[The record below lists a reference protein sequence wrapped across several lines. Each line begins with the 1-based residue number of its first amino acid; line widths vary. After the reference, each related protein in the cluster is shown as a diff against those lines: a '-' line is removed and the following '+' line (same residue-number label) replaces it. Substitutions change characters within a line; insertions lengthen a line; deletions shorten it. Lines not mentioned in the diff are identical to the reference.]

1 MRDHT
6 TEAEQDFEA
15 FFHEGFGRT
24 LRLVL
29 RIVPG
34 AAEAED
40 VAAEAFARAYA
51 DWDRVGFLEHRLA
64 WVLRVATNLAVD
76 TVRPRRRRLLPLT
89 VEAAGAVRDRVLSE
103 DDLAIRHALVAALR
117 RLPARQREAIALR
130 YLGDMSVEEVARALG
145 TAPTTVKTHLQRG
158 LKSLRGVIGTNW
170 EGEVAYGIDSR
181 A

>member
-1 MRDHT
+1 
-6 TEAEQDFEA
+6 
-15 FFHEGFGRT
+15 
-24 LRLVL
+24 
-29 RIVPG
+29 
-34 AAEAED
+34 
-40 VAAEAFARAYA
+40 
-51 DWDRVGFLEHRLA
+51 
-64 WVLRVATNLAVD
+64 
-76 TVRPRRRRLLPLT
+76 